1 MKIECPATKTNL
13 LKMKKNLLLTEEG
26 YQLLEEK
33 RKVIMNALT
42 GLIHIIR
49 QTEQEVA
56 SALKEGYN
64 LLDKVICTMGRKK
77 IEEISFSVNIQNR
90 LNIFHRKLM
99 GVSLPDI
106 KLELQDNPPYYS
118 PYEVSLYTDEVIN
131 HFKKILFLLADLSE
145 KRIALLRLAKEM
157 QKTMRKVN
165 ALEKVYIPVYK
176 ETVKYIGDR
185 LDEESRDAFSLLK
198 LIKHK
203 TQTSQLSEK

>member
-1 MKIECPATKTNL
+1 MRIECPATKTNL

-42 GLIHIIR
+42 GSIHIIR

-56 SALKEGYN
+56 TALKEGYN

-77 IEEISFSVNIQNR
+77 IEEISFSVNIQSN

-131 HFKKILFLLADLSE
+131 HFKKILFLLTDLSE

-198 LIKHK
+198 LIKQK